1 MGILTRGVHTAT
13 PTAIVTVSE
22 VGQPLVAANHERIAS
37 LEQKGQAILARV
49 WGEEA
54 ELEPATA

>member
-13 PTAIVTVSE
+13 STAIVTVPE
-22 VGQPLVAANHERIAS
+22 VGQALVAANLVRIAR
-37 LEQKGQAILARV
+37 LEQKVQAILARV
-49 WGEEA
+49 WGEET

>member
-1 MGILTRGVHTAT
+1 MHTAT
-13 PTAIVTVSE
+13 PTAIVTVPE
-22 VGQPLVAANHERIAS
+22 VGRPLVAENRERIAR

-54 ELEPATA
+54 AAAP